1 MYLSY
6 TFIEENNGKTI
17 YIINDGNRINLNV
30 LGVRVGKF
38 KGGIV
43 IDDYIFFNDEIL
55 ASYNKTNGFL
65 IKLTNN
71 GEILLMN
78 KKAKSYFEKLY

>member
-1 MYLSY
+1 MGSY
-6 TFIEENNGKTI
+6 AVIEENNGKTI

-38 KGGIV
+38 KDRII

-55 ASYNKTNGFL
+55 ASYNKTDGFL

-71 GEILLMN
+71 REILLMN
-78 KKAKSYFEKLY
+78 KKAKSYFENLY